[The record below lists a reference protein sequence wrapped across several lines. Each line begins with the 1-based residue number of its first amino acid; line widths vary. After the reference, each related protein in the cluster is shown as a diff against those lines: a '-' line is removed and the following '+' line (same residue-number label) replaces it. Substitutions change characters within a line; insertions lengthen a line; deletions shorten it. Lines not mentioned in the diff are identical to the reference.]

1 METTTMYKQLN
12 ENLMHFTDTMMI
24 VDKRF
29 GQRLNLTLEQLELL
43 RTLYKFQNL
52 SQYDLTMRINKE
64 QSIVSRWIKKLVASK
79 WITSKQSEYD
89 KRCNIL
95 ALSKKG
101 RFIVEQLQAERLM
114 YLEKK
119 CAQLTQEDILKLSIL
134 IKKINYNE

>member
-1 METTTMYKQLN
+1 MYKQLN